1 MIQSLMQNDTMKIE
15 FKQSTVEN
23 LELFAQ
29 MLNKEI
35 NTILEEA
42 LEQYFDA
49 AQKRLMEKN
58 INDENAMTNLDY
70 DEFWDGVDID

>member
-1 MIQSLMQNDTMKIE
+1 MQNDTMKIE

-23 LELFAQ
+23 LELFSQ
-29 MLNKEI
+29 MLDKDI